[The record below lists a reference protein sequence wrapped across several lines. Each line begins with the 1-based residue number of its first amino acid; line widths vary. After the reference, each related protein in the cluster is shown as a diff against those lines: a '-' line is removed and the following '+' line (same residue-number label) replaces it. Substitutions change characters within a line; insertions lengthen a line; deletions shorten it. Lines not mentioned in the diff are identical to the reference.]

1 MYWKMSLFGADECM
15 RRKNLDDDM
24 IQSLICQALLAL
36 LKTKEYKDITVSD
49 IAEEASLHRA
59 TFYRHFRSKEEVVRC
74 CLAGIL
80 DGTDGRS
87 GSDAEEKNPREW
99 FRGGQEDF
107 YSYIMPIFRSFSKHK
122 QQILMLSRA
131 GLSGELLD
139 VLKDYFHFDGSLRD
153 WPRQEETEKMYRDAF
168 RIGGIYASLLLWIS
182 HDMRETP
189 EEMARIATSLNRI

>member
-1 MYWKMSLFGADECM
+1 MAEA
-15 RRKNLDDDM
+15 RRNIDQALA
-24 IQSLICQALLAL
+24 QSLKKLTVRRPFD
-36 LKTKEYKDITVSD
+36 KITVRE
-49 IAEEASLHRA
+49 IAEGAGVIRA

-74 CLAGIL
+74 CLAGLL

-87 GSDAEEKNPREW
+87 GSDAEEKKPREW

-189 EEMARIATSLNRI
+189 EEMTRIATSLNRI

>member
-1 MYWKMSLFGADECM
+1 
-15 RRKNLDDDM
+15 
-24 IQSLICQALLAL
+24 
-36 LKTKEYKDITVSD
+36 
-49 IAEEASLHRA
+49 
-59 TFYRHFRSKEEVVRC
+59 
-74 CLAGIL
+74 
-80 DGTDGRS
+80 
-87 GSDAEEKNPREW
+87 
-99 FRGGQEDF
+99 
-107 YSYIMPIFRSFSKHK
+107 
-122 QQILMLSRA
+122 MLSRA